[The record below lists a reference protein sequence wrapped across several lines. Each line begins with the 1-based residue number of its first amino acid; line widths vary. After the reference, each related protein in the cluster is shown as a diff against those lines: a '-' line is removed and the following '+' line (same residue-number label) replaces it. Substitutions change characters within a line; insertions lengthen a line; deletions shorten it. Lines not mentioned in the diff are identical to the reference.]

1 VQVNIKNLIDEVQC
15 YQTVRELRWP
25 NGVVCPSCESQEV
38 IKRGVDERNQL
49 VNAMH
54 VTTVTHVLMI

>member
-1 VQVNIKNLIDEVQC
+1 
-15 YQTVRELRWP
+15 
-25 NGVVCPSCESQEV
+25 VCPSCESQEV